1 MQLAA
6 SACEYSSSLQANI
19 AAAMQP
25 QSAGAQKS
33 ESTHRERCVQQGGAK
48 AATTE
53 YCPAHTTA
61 TTHALRIRFS

>member
-6 SACEYSSSLQANI
+6 LAFEYGGSLQANV
-19 AAAMQP
+19 AAAMRP

-48 AATTE
+48 AAATE
-53 YCPAHTTA
+53 YCPAHTKA
-61 TTHALRIRFS
+61 TTHAFLILLS

>member
-6 SACEYSSSLQANI
+6 LAFEYGGSLQANI
-19 AAAMQP
+19 AAAMRP

-48 AATTE
+48 AAATE
-53 YCPAHTTA
+53 YCPAHTNTNA
-61 TTHALRIRFS
+61 FLILLS